1 MTNRTT
7 ARIVGGLFLLA
18 TAAGVL
24 SVVFLQSVVDA
35 TDYLA
40 TASVDVTRVAT
51 GALLELAMYVAILAI
66 AIVIYPI
73 LKQFSE
79 RLAVGYVVAR
89 TIEVMTFL
97 ISTMGVLTL
106 VTMSRGFG
114 SAGSPDASHLQAL
127 GDTLWAG
134 GGWGNAVLAG
144 TAFGLSALIL
154 NYALYRTRLVPRWLS
169 GWGLVGAA
177 LYLAA
182 GVAVLHG
189 LEPFSATRNV
199 FNLPPAVQEMVFA
212 VWLIVKGFDARALAS
227 EPETEPAAVGV

>member
-24 SVVFLQSVVDA
+24 SVLFLQPVVDA

-40 TASVDVTRVAT
+40 TADVDVARVAT
-51 GALLELAMYVAILAI
+51 GALLELVMYVAILGI

-73 LKQFSE
+73 LRRFSE
-79 RLAVGYVVAR
+79 RLAVGYVAAR
-89 TIEVMTFL
+89 TIEVMAFV

-106 VTMSRGFG
+106 VTMSRELG

-127 GDTLWAG
+127 GDTLRAG
-134 GGWGNAVLAG
+134 GDWGNAVLAG
-144 TAFGLSALIL
+144 TAFSLSALIL

-182 GVAVLHG
+182 SVMVLYT
-189 LEPFSATRNV
+189 LEPFSATQNV
-199 FNLPPAVQEMVFA
+199 LNLPLAVQEMVFA
-212 VWLIVKGFDARALAS
+212 VWLIVKGFDTRAFVS
-227 EPETEPAAVGV
+227 EPETEPAPAGG